1 MKKLVLPCLIP
12 LIFLAATLK
21 VTAADING
29 FDSTI
34 RILQEQVSR
43 QIERIKAA
51 REKANSQMS
60 LAGIRIA
67 EQLKRSSDDLAVQI
81 EVMERLRE
89 KLQETTSET
98 DQKINLWKEQSG
110 QLLGTA
116 LSDIAT
122 QISQTNDLI
131 QRLETVKSQVSTGD
145 CKTASDTIV
154 KQSSLP
160 LPAVSEGQS
169 SLPDPETPQATFPVA
184 SLPPPDEPSLP
195 IAPASG

>member
-1 MKKLVLPCLIP
+1 
-12 LIFLAATLK
+12 
-21 VTAADING
+21 
-29 FDSTI
+29 
-34 RILQEQVSR
+34 
-43 QIERIKAA
+43 
-51 REKANSQMS
+51 
-60 LAGIRIA
+60 
-67 EQLKRSSDDLAVQI
+67 
-81 EVMERLRE
+81 MERLRE

-145 CKTASDTIV
+145 CKTASDTTV

-160 LPAVSEGQS
+160 LPVSEGQL
-169 SLPDPETPQATFPVA
+169 SLPDPVPPQAAFPVA